1 MDIKTEYLYYELVN
15 EFPNEPT
22 VFIKTV
28 LLYDGPVEDENRQVV
43 GNLQATVSFFEIY
56 SIPIYLVISTP
67 KGTICYN
74 YARVEYLPIATNST
88 YSAGYNNAIVE
99 REYIGDSQTNR
110 RLIITYTD

>member
-1 MDIKTEYLYYELVN
+1 MTTKTEYLYYELVN
-15 EFPNEPT
+15 EFPTVPT

-28 LLYDGPVEDENRQVV
+28 PLYDAPVEDENRKVV

-56 SIPIYLVISTP
+56 SIPIYLVVSTP

-74 YARVEYLPIATNST
+74 YARVDYLPIDTKST
-88 YSAGYNNAIVE
+88 YSAGYNNAILN
-99 REYIGDSQTNR
+99 REYIGDSKTNR